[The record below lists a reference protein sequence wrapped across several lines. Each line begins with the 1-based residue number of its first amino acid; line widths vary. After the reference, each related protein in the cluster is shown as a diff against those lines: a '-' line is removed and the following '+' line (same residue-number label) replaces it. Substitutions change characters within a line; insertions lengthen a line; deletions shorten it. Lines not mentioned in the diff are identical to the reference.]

1 MDIDNVIKEAQDLLS
16 KNSEW
21 RNRYKGYAEAFIAN
35 EEVISSNKRRFNE
48 LSPLYFY
55 ISTTKIKEAKNN
67 LLLDVRYRGRSVA
80 TLKVAQDSIT
90 LSTKDKNTNNKSV
103 FECEFELDNVPWLD
117 KKATAFKSFF
127 INYTPSINK
136 KGIDG
141 ECNLESLLLT
151 EFSGKGKQI
160 KKIKPVRYQG
170 IRFGMPTPL
179 GASDHKKLKY
189 SGFRG
194 GEIDILARTGRG
206 RATYLTVIEVKD
218 ENKQNEPPKDTLK
231 QAIKYAVFIRELL
244 RSESVKD

>member
-1 MDIDNVIKEAQDLLS
+1 
-16 KNSEW
+16 
-21 RNRYKGYAEAFIAN
+21 
-35 EEVISSNKRRFNE
+35 
-48 LSPLYFY
+48 
-55 ISTTKIKEAKNN
+55 
-67 LLLDVRYRGRSVA
+67 
-80 TLKVAQDSIT
+80 
-90 LSTKDKNTNNKSV
+90 
-103 FECEFELDNVPWLD
+103 
-117 KKATAFKSFF
+117 
-127 INYTPSINK
+127 
-136 KGIDG
+136 
-141 ECNLESLLLT
+141 LT

-218 ENKQNEPPKDTLK
+218 ENKQNEPPKDALK

-244 RSESVKD
+244 RSESGKD